1 MLSAYFVDLYFSQK
15 AMSQISMVNLFV
27 CSFSSLRPSNSSHI
41 IEFCCI
47 WHKFFVFPFSP
58 KNLKD
63 FTRRIYRLTQVFSVD
78 SWKAMKSNQCII
90 REILNVLVL
99 THVPSCQATVNCW
112 SEVYNQA
119 KDAWNNSRFPFLQC

>member
-1 MLSAYFVDLYFSQK
+1 MLSAYFVDLYFSHVSDK
-15 AMSQISMVNLFV
+15 YGEPFCLLF
-27 CSFSSLRPSNSSHI
+27 FFFETNSSHI

-47 WHKFFVFPFSP
+47 WHKFCFFPFSP

-63 FTRRIYRLTQVFSVD
+63 FTRCIYRLTQVFSVD